1 MDNDS
6 DGVPGSDMRTNSYS
20 EYGGHGKYTSSDPID
35 DGGSSEAGSVPPPQ
49 PIEHYDGPNVNAAEN
64 ERMEAR
70 ASRIA
75 PYKNTLIGFGVHVV
89 IFILGMYLKFYND
102 LNMMHL
108 FQTVEEVKT
117 EIGFFIILPFS
128 AANPTLG
135 NIFGSLYLILPLFIY
150 YFALGKKGLIV
161 FPIVLALILLGL
173 YLEFPSS
180 GPILM

>member
-1 MDNDS
+1 MVRNS
-6 DGVPGSDMRTNSYS
+6 SRRTKKYT
-20 EYGGHGKYTSSDPID
+20 EFGGHGKYTSTDPTD
-35 DGGSSEAGSVPPPQ
+35 DNGGSSSAESPLPGPPPPPQ
-49 PIEHYDGPNVNAAEN
+49 PSEHYDGPNVLAAEN
-64 ERMEAR
+64 ERKEAR
-70 ASRIA
+70 AHRIA

-89 IFILGMYLKFYND
+89 IFILGMYLGLYND

-150 YFALGKKGLIV
+150 YFASGKKGLIV
-161 FPIVLALILLGL
+161 FPIVLALILLGF
-173 YLEFPSS
+173 YLGFPTS